1 MPWLT
6 GQYGIQGLE
15 SNGKC
20 MERNAG
26 PLGCVSESKRGSFP
40 VLFCFLFFETE
51 DGLGWPGAPSVDR
64 RA

>member
-1 MPWLT
+1 
-6 GQYGIQGLE
+6 
-15 SNGKC
+15 